1 MKLLQLNAWGGK
13 LGWQIIDLIK
23 AEQPDIICLQEV
35 NDIDGPRDYLFASF
49 DDIAEAAG
57 LGYRYM
63 SPGDRSRNQKR
74 WLAYGTAI
82 LSREPLL
89 GAETIFTLGE
99 LNDDFDL
106 ALEADKESR
115 NLQHV
120 QLASGLHIFNHHGLF
135 VPEGKNGNTETDR
148 QMSLVYDQIAAAK
161 GPVIFCGDLNL
172 TPETPAVQR
181 FSNLLTNL
189 SADLGSTY
197 NWLSIHKVVCD
208 YIMTS
213 PEVRVQRFAMLDAVV
228 SDHNPL
234 ILEFEL

>member
-13 LGWQIIDLIK
+13 LGWQIIDLVK

-35 NDIDGPRDYLFASF
+35 NDIDGPRDYLFASL

-57 LGYRYM
+57 LPYRFM
-63 SPGDRSRNQKR
+63 SPVDGSRYQKR
-74 WLAYGTAI
+74 WLAYGNAI

-89 GAETIFTLGE
+89 GAETIFTLGQ

-120 QLASGLHIFNHHGLF
+120 RLASGLHIFNHHGLF
-135 VPEGKNGNTETDR
+135 VPEGKNGNAETDR
-148 QMSLVYDQIAAAK
+148 QMGLVYDQIAAAQ

-172 TPETPAVQR
+172 APTTPAVQR
-181 FSNLLTNL
+181 FSKLLTNL

-234 ILEFEL
+234 ILEFDL